1 MTSDT
6 TLVLLKITAVL
17 TALMG
22 VLQAVL
28 GFLIVGGTWVGAHGM
43 IGNTTVVVAL
53 VTAVVAFVWMRA
65 SANKGLFMHA
75 VGVLVLA
82 VAQVALGEMGLR
94 TVHIVVGVL
103 FLLAA
108 VPLATLAIRKPGM
121 RLERIDPARLQGH

>member
-17 TALMG
+17 TALLG

-28 GFLIVGGTWVGAHGM
+28 GFLLVGGTWVGAHGT

-75 VGVLVLA
+75 VGVLA
-82 VAQVALGEMGLR
+82 VSYTHL
-94 TVHIVVGVL
+94 
-103 FLLAA
+103 
-108 VPLATLAIRKPGM
+108 TLPTNR
-121 RLERIDPARLQGH
+121 EV